1 MKKIYSVLLAS
12 AFFLTA
18 CGSSSGATN
27 LGAEEFQSKVNET
40 GIVVVDVRT
49 PFEFMTGHIQGAI
62 NIDAEAATFDSEIAK
77 LDKSAPY
84 AIYCQSG
91 RRSGIAATKMT
102 DAGFTNIFN
111 LKEGINSWNS
121 AGYPVV
127 NF

>member
-18 CGSSSGATN
+18 CGSSAGAID

-49 PFEFMTGHIQGAI
+49 PFEFMTGHIEGAI

-77 LDKSAPY
+77 LDKSAPN

-102 DAGFTNIFN
+102 DAGFTNVFN
-111 LKEGINSWNS
+111 LQDGINSWNS

>member
-27 LGAEEFQSKVNET
+27 LGAQEFQSKVNET
-40 GIVVVDVRT
+40 GIVVIDVRT

>member
-1 MKKIYSVLLAS
+1 MKKIISILLGS
-12 AFFLTA
+12 LFLLTA

-27 LGAEEFQSKVNET
+27 LGAEAFQSKIAET
-40 GIVVVDVRT
+40 GIIVVDVRT

-62 NIDAEAATFDSEIAK
+62 NIDAEASTFDSDIAK
-77 LDKSAPY
+77 LDKSATY

-91 RRSGIAATKMT
+91 RRSGIAAKKMT
-102 DAGFTNIFN
+102 DAGFTNVFN
-111 LKEGINSWNS
+111 MQDGINDWNS

>member
-77 LDKSAPY
+77 LDKSAPN

-102 DAGFTNIFN
+102 DAGFTNVFN
-111 LKEGINSWNS
+111 LQDGINSWNS